1 MGKEI
6 LEIVKSICAILFL
19 ARMRLVPCRQNLTPQ
34 SGYSGGSFRL
44 TVRNQMKKIAWIPT
58 SLLFLLISSFHMVM
72 SVQAVTI
79 YDSPYA
85 RFVPDEQAFT
95 TNAGDKNYKWYDN
108 GITVNTGKT
117 SSLRALEV
125 GEHYYK
131 ASRSG
136 SIPIS
141 KWEVSFRTGTD
152 TSFLL

>member
-1 MGKEI
+1 
-6 LEIVKSICAILFL
+6 
-19 ARMRLVPCRQNLTPQ
+19 
-34 SGYSGGSFRL
+34 
-44 TVRNQMKKIAWIPT
+44 
-58 SLLFLLISSFHMVM
+58 MVM
-72 SVQAVTI
+72 SVQAGTI

-85 RFVPDEQAFT
+85 RFVPDEHAFT